1 MLVRALSEDADR
13 HLVTLT
19 DHALLIDAAALLH
32 TGTDLVVVCA
42 ADGRMAGVI
51 SKTDVVDQ
59 ISHCEGASCTCA
71 VSVVMTRQVLS
82 CRLDD
87 DLFSLWTEMK
97 DRGLKNVPLLDAEM
111 RPRGIVTARAALQVL
126 LKESEQEEE
135 LLRDY
140 VMGFGYR

>member
-1 MLVRALSEDADR
+1 MLVRALSDDADR
-13 HLVTLT
+13 HLVTLA
-19 DHALLIDAAALLH
+19 DHALLIEAAALLRA
-32 TGTDLVVVCA
+32 GTDLVVVCA
-42 ADGRMAGVI
+42 ADGTMAGVV

-71 VSVVMTRQVLS
+71 VSMVMTRQVLS

-97 DRGLKNVPLLDAEM
+97 DRGLKNVPLLDNET
-111 RPRGIVTARAALQVL
+111 RPLGIVTARAALQVL
-126 LKESEQEEE
+126 LKESEREEE